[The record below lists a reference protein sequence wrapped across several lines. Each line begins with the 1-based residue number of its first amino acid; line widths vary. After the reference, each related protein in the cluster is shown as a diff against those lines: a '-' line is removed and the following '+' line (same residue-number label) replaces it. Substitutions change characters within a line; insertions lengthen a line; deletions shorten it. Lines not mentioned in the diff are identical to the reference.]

1 MGADR
6 WFTEEPT
13 GDWIM
18 VWPDGWVSDLAASL
32 TAVVDR
38 LRTPQPEVWIVD
50 ASGERYDHTELA
62 IVATDSAE
70 AVMDGVRQPT
80 LRGDELAVLGASA
93 GNLSLIASA
102 AVELDELAS
111 GAGGGQV
118 GLVAARDFFD
128 RLARRV
134 FLALDGGVRQL
145 PDGRFSLEWRS
156 ADRSMICGLA
166 SEFDELVQS
175 DDPSLARLFPPA
187 YGPDDERSSGYSAL
201 TRDELIQR
209 RRASATA
216 LLEALDADSIDGDQ
230 LTVVMRAI
238 NDLRLVVG
246 TTLNVS
252 EDDDRRVRATE
263 PDATMWATYERLTA
277 MLSHVIGA
285 LGMD

>member
-1 MGADR
+1 VGEDR

-13 GDWIM
+13 GEWTM
-18 VWPDGWVSDLAASL
+18 VWPEGWVGDLAASL
-32 TAVVDR
+32 TAVVNR

-50 ASGERYDHTELA
+50 ASGDRYDHAELA
-62 IVATDSAE
+62 IVATDSTE

-111 GAGGGQV
+111 GPGDGQV

-128 RLARRV
+128 RMARRV

-156 ADRSMICGLA
+156 ADRSMVAALA
-166 SEFDELVQS
+166 SDFDELVQS
-175 DDPSLARLFPPA
+175 DDPSITRLFPPA
-187 YGPDDERSSGYSAL
+187 YGADDERSSGYAAL
-201 TRDELIQR
+201 TRDELVQR

-216 LLEALDADSIDGDQ
+216 LLEALDAESIDADQ
-230 LTVVMRAI
+230 LTVVMRAV

-246 TTLNVS
+246 TSLNVS
-252 EDDDRRVRATE
+252 EDDDRRVSATD

-277 MLSHVIGA
+277 MLSHVIAA